1 MIEIKIKKAVFPV
14 AGFGTRFLP
23 ATKSQPKEML
33 PVVDKPVIHYLVE
46 EAVKSGIEEIII
58 ITGRGKRAIEDY
70 FDQSFELEHNLVE
83 SGKHELLKEVMEIPN
98 MAKFVYIRQ
107 PLPKGDGDAVLQ
119 AYSLLGD
126 EPFAV
131 LFGDDLVV
139 NKKPAIKQL
148 IEDFVEFESPVLATV
163 QVEMEE
169 VDKYGVV
176 SLEGENVVG
185 IVEKPSKEVAPSN
198 NAVIGKYILNKQIL
212 DILKELS
219 LRPDYAD
226 KELKLADAFSE
237 YLSRGGVLRAKTV
250 QGERYDTGSKIGL
263 LKANIAFALGRE
275 DLGDELKKYLQDK
288 LCG

>member
-1 MIEIKIKKAVFPV
+1 MSKKIIKKAVFPV

-23 ATKSQPKEML
+23 VTKSQPKEML

-83 SGKHELLKEVMEIPN
+83 NGKHDLLKEVMEIPN

-126 EPFAV
+126 DPFVV

-139 NKKPAIKQL
+139 NDEPAIKQL
-148 IEDFVEFESPVLATV
+148 IDDYTVNECPVLATIE
-163 QVEMEE
+163 VEDSE
-169 VDKYGVV
+169 VDKYGIV
-176 SLEGENVVG
+176 SLEGSNVVG
-185 IVEKPSKEVAPSN
+185 IVEKPDVGAAPSN
-198 NAVIGKYILNKQIL
+198 NAVIGKYVLNKEIL

-219 LRPDYAD
+219 QDARFIDR
-226 KELKLADAFSE
+226 ELKLADAFSE
-237 YLSRGGVLRAKTV
+237 YLSRKGVLRAKKIV
-250 QGERYDTGSKIGL
+250 GERYDTGSKIGL
-263 LKANIAFALGRE
+263 LKANISFALNRE
-275 DLGDELKKYLQDK
+275 DLAEELKKYLQDK